1 MIELIR
7 ILKIK
12 RLGGFRL
19 YLYFSDGTEGEWDF
33 THVTAEGGTMGE
45 PLKSQKYFA
54 RVFLQLGVLTW
65 PNGFDLDS
73 IALHDEMKS
82 AGALRRT
89 AARTGQDTTLQK
101 LTGGTSPS
109 TAACSVS

>member
-1 MIELIR
+1 MIEIIK

-12 RLGGFRL
+12 KLGGFRL
-19 YLYFSDGTEGEWDF
+19 RLIFSDGTEGEWDF
-33 THVTAEGGTMGE
+33 AHVTAEGGTMVE
-45 PLKSQKYFA
+45 PLKSPKYFA

-73 IALHDEMKS
+73 IALHNEMMS

-89 AARTGQDTTLQK
+89 AA
-101 LTGGTSPS
+101 
-109 TAACSVS
+109 

>member
-1 MIELIR
+1 MIEIVKT
-7 ILKIK
+7 LKIK
-12 RLGGFRL
+12 RLGRFRL

-33 THVTAEGGTMGE
+33 AGVIAEGGTMVE
-45 PLKSQKYFA
+45 PLKKPKYFA

-73 IALHDEMKS
+73 IALHDEMMS

-89 AARTGQDTTLQK
+89 AA
-101 LTGGTSPS
+101 
-109 TAACSVS
+109 

>member
-1 MIELIR
+1 LIEIIK

-12 RLGGFRL
+12 KLGGF
-19 YLYFSDGTEGEWDF
+19 SDKTEGERDF
-33 THVTAEGGTMGE
+33 AHVTAEAGTMVE
-45 PLKSQKYFA
+45 PLKSPKYFA

-73 IALHDEMKS
+73 IALHNEMMS

-89 AARTGQDTTLQK
+89 AA
-101 LTGGTSPS
+101 
-109 TAACSVS
+109 

>member
-1 MIELIR
+1 MIEIIK

-12 RLGGFRL
+12 RLGRFRL
-19 YLYFSDGTEGEWDF
+19 YLHFSDGTEGEWDF
-33 THVTAEGGTMGE
+33 ARMIAEGGTMVE
-45 PLKSQKYFA
+45 PLKNPKYFA

-73 IALHDEMKS
+73 IALHDEMMS

-89 AARTGQDTTLQK
+89 AA
-101 LTGGTSPS
+101 
-109 TAACSVS
+109 

>member
-1 MIELIR
+1 MIEIIK

-12 RLGGFRL
+12 KLGGFRL
-19 YLYFSDGTEGEWDF
+19 YLYFSDRTEGEWDF
-33 THVTAEGGTMGE
+33 AHVTAEGGTMVE
-45 PLKSQKYFA
+45 PLKSPKYFA

-82 AGALRRT
+82 AGTLRRT
-89 AARTGQDTTLQK
+89 AA
-101 LTGGTSPS
+101 
-109 TAACSVS
+109 

>member
-1 MIELIR
+1 MIEIIK

-12 RLGGFRL
+12 KRGRFRL

-33 THVTAEGGTMGE
+33 ADLTAERGTMVK
-45 PLKSQKYFA
+45 PLKSPKYFA

-73 IALHDEMKS
+73 IALHDEMMS

-89 AARTGQDTTLQK
+89 AA
-101 LTGGTSPS
+101 
-109 TAACSVS
+109 